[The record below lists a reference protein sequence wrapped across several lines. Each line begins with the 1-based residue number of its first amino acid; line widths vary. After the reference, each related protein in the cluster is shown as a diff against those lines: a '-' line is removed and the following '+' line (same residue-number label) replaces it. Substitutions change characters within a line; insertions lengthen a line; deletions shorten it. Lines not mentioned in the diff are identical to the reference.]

1 MLIILILISI
11 YFAWLAFSLRKLK
24 PGYALLAGTA
34 SGLIGFLALGGFFGF
49 L

>member
-24 PGYALLAGTA
+24 PAYSLLAGITA
-34 SGLIGFLALGGFFGF
+34 IFTGFLALGGFFGF